1 MTSAFWT
8 LMLIVTVN
16 ALVFHFMPRF
26 SRPDILFGVTVSEAF
41 VAGAGRTLV
50 SRYRAIVWVNAA
62 VTIAIGLLLRV
73 SENDDGGWFMLM
85 TGVMTGSIVVAHV
98 AWQWARQKARAHA
111 VPPSDVRVASLLTRD
126 TALPGGALVAA
137 GPFAILLATALLLY
151 TYRAD
156 VPDGP
161 DTSNPFGLLAFG
173 AIFVT
178 MMLTIAVTMARRSRQ
193 IAVDGPAAAAE
204 QRFRRVNVLVPVLVA
219 YMAAITMSATTVES
233 IPAFADTLSVKGWV
247 AMLPLLLFGF
257 AVNYWMFRVGQG
269 GHRAVA
275 PAARR
280 EVHGDATPDRAWIFG
295 MYYVNPQDPAMW
307 VETRFGIGY
316 TPNFGNW
323 RAWLLIVGLMLV
335 PMFAGRF
342 LF

>member
-1 MTSAFWT
+1 MTSAFGA
-8 LMLIVTVN
+8 LLFMVTAN

-26 SRPDILFGVTVSEAF
+26 SRPDILFGVTVPEAF
-41 VAGAGRTLV
+41 VAGAGRVLI

-73 SENDDGGWFMLM
+73 PQDDGGWSMVM
-85 TGVMTGSIVVAHV
+85 IGVMTASIVVAHG
-98 AWQWARQKARAHA
+98 AWQWARQKALAHA
-111 VPPSDVRVASLLTRD
+111 VPPSDVRVASLVTRD
-126 TALPGGALVAA
+126 TSLPGGALVAA
-137 GPFAILLATALLLY
+137 GPFAILLATALFLY
-151 TYRAD
+151 TYRDD
-156 VPDGP
+156 VPAGP
-161 DTSNPFGLLAFG
+161 DTADPFGLLAFG

-204 QRFRRVNVLVPVLVA
+204 QRFRRVNVLIPVLVA
-219 YMAAITMSATTVES
+219 YTAAITMSATTVES
-233 IPAFADTLSVKGWV
+233 IPTLGDTLSVRGWV
-247 AMLPLLLFGF
+247 VMLPLMLFAFG
-257 AVNYWMFRVGQG
+257 VNYWMFRVGQG
-269 GHRAVA
+269 GQRVLA

-323 RAWLLIVGLMLV
+323 RAWLLIVGMMLV

>member
-1 MTSAFWT
+1 
-8 LMLIVTVN
+8 
-16 ALVFHFMPRF
+16 MPRF
-26 SRPDILFGVTVSEAF
+26 SRPDIMFGVTVPEAF
-41 VAGAGRTLV
+41 VAGAGRTV
-50 SRYRAIVWVNAA
+50 ISRYRAIVWVNAA

-73 SENDDGGWFMLM
+73 PQDDGGWSMVM
-85 TGVMTGSIVVAHV
+85 IGVMTGSIVVAHV
-98 AWQWARQKARAHA
+98 AWQWARQKARAYA
-111 VPPSDVRVASLLTRD
+111 VPPSDVRVASLVTRD

-151 TYRAD
+151 TYRNN

-161 DTSNPFGLLAFG
+161 DTANPFGQLAFG

-178 MMLTIAVTMARRSRQ
+178 MMLTMAVTMARRSRQ

-219 YMAAITMSATTVES
+219 YTAAISMSATTVES
-233 IPAFADTLSVKGWV
+233 IPAFGDTLSVRGWFV
-247 AMLPLLLFGF
+247 LPFILFGF
-257 AVNYWMFRVGQG
+257 GVNYWMFRVGQG

-280 EVHGDATPDRAWIFG
+280 DVRGDATPDHRWIFG
-295 MYYVNPQDPAMW
+295 VYYVNPHDPAMW
-307 VETRFGIGY
+307 VENRFGIGY

-323 RAWLLIVGLMLV
+323 RAWLLIVGMMLV
-335 PMFAGRF
+335 PMVAGHL

>member
-8 LMLIVTVN
+8 LTLVVTVN

-26 SRPDILFGVTVSEAF
+26 SRPDILFGVTVPEAF
-41 VAGAGRTLV
+41 AAGAGRTLV
-50 SRYRAIVWVNAA
+50 SRYQAIVWVSAA
-62 VTIAIGLLLRV
+62 AALAIGLLLRA
-73 SENDDGGWFMLM
+73 SQDESGGSMLM
-85 TGVMTGSIVVAHV
+85 PGVMTGNIVVAHM
-98 AWQWARQKARAHA
+98 AWQWARGKARAHA
-111 VPPSDVRVASLLTRD
+111 VPPSDVRVASLVTRD
-126 TALPGGALVAA
+126 TSLPGGALFAA

-151 TYRAD
+151 TYRDD

-161 DTSNPFGLLAFG
+161 DTANPFGQLAFG

-193 IAVDGPAAAAE
+193 IAVGGPAAAAE
-204 QRFRRVNVLVPVLVA
+204 QRFRRVNVLVPVLVG
-219 YMAAITMSATTVES
+219 YTAAIAMSATTVES
-233 IPAFADTLSVKGWV
+233 IPAFGDTLSVRAWV
-247 AMLPLLLFGF
+247 VMLPLMLFGF
-257 AVNYWMFRVGQG
+257 GVNYWMFRVGQG

-280 EVHGDATPDRAWIFG
+280 EVHGDATPDHRWIFG
-295 MYYVNPQDPAMW
+295 VYYVNPHDPAMW
-307 VETRFGIGY
+307 VENRFGLGY

-323 RAWLLIVGLMLV
+323 RAWLLIIGMMLV
-335 PMFAGRF
+335 PMFAGRL